1 MKLAGRRRVDV
12 GVDASG
18 GTRWGD
24 TDDARKLH
32 GRRYQLPLAA
42 AVHTL
47 LTLR

>member
-1 MKLAGRRRVDV
+1 MGN
-12 GVDASG
+12 
-18 GTRWGD
+18 

-32 GRRYQLPLAA
+32 CRCYQLPLAA